1 MSAKVVCRMTRGWA
15 MPPRRTTRIID
26 RAFVVAAVALWLT
39 AGLSATAE
47 APTVTETERLRV
59 IALSQA
65 MEIAQLKA
73 QAAQRDY
80 DQARAELRAVLAQL
94 ERVYRARFASGEST
108 FWPPR
113 RMATAGASARWLNT
127 ASIPK
132 RPVPTHWPQAPVRA
146 MPMWSMR
153 C

>member
-1 MSAKVVCRMTRGWA
+1 

-94 ERVYRARFASGEST
+94 ERPGYTLDLATLTYRAVADKERT
-108 FWPPR
+108 P
-113 RMATAGASARWLNT
+113 
-127 ASIPK
+127 
-132 RPVPTHWPQAPVRA
+132 
-146 MPMWSMR
+146 
-153 C
+153 